1 MGESC
6 KLNFKPQS
14 NVPQTRYYLH
24 RHATAERLLGSHM
37 APNCYATISVAVR
50 TYVHYITYRDGQY
63 KLRSTSAR
71 IFHVRD
77 MVSLDNIGI
86 DEQ

>member
-1 MGESC
+1 MFLKRDIIST
-6 KLNFKPQS
+6 
-14 NVPQTRYYLH
+14 VM
-24 RHATAERLLGSHM
+24 LLRSVFWGSHM

-50 TYVHYITYRDGQY
+50 MYVHYITYRDGQY

-77 MVSLDNIGI
+77 MVPLDNIGI